1 MKITALK
8 THLVQLP
15 FEKPIKT
22 AIHNMRSVNCV
33 AVQLLTDEGLQGESY
48 LFTLNPNRLKPFHE
62 MVLSFEDLIVGR
74 DPFFVEELWTTIWSE
89 INPSGHQGVTIS
101 ALSTIDTACW
111 DLIGKALN
119 RPLHHIFGA
128 CRDKIWTYASGGLWL
143 STTIDDLQREA
154 DAFIQEGFRSMK
166 IRVGNLEIPKDVERV
181 RAVREAVGPEIQLMC
196 DANQSFTAKQAIQ
209 LGRQLEEFDIFWF
222 EEPVKAYDLA
232 GHAEVRK
239 RLDLNVASGE
249 TEYTRFGMK
258 AYLDSKA
265 CDILMPDLQRIGGL
279 SEMRKTA
286 ALASAYNI
294 PISTHIFTEHSLP
307 IAGSSPNCIS
317 VEHMPWFVNLF
328 NEKME
333 LKDGYLT
340 IPNRPGCGFTLN
352 PEVLDKNRLS

>member
-1 MKITALK
+1 MKISALK

-22 AIHNMRSVNCV
+22 AIHNMRSVNCA

-111 DLIGKALN
+111 DLIGKAMN

-143 STTIDDLQREA
+143 SNTIDDLQREA

-166 IRVGNLEIPKDVERV
+166 IRVGNQE
-181 RAVREAVGPEIQLMC
+181 
-196 DANQSFTAKQAIQ
+196 
-209 LGRQLEEFDIFWF
+209 
-222 EEPVKAYDLA
+222 
-232 GHAEVRK
+232 
-239 RLDLNVASGE
+239 
-249 TEYTRFGMK
+249 
-258 AYLDSKA
+258 
-265 CDILMPDLQRIGGL
+265 L
-279 SEMRKTA
+279 S
-286 ALASAYNI
+286 LI
-294 PISTHIFTEHSLP
+294 HI
-307 IAGSSPNCIS
+307 
-317 VEHMPWFVNLF
+317 
-328 NEKME
+328 
-333 LKDGYLT
+333 
-340 IPNRPGCGFTLN
+340 
-352 PEVLDKNRLS
+352 